1 MSRVWLACVGLVAGA
16 LPCVASAQGDGQ
28 LRLFREPHSYTDVVD
43 AFDDDDPFDINI
55 SLEFRHI
62 RQWGTIQRERG
73 TWSPSEDP
81 NRLSRLW
88 ENVATHEH
96 TQNVLEL
103 GLDVGIFRDLAIYG
117 RMPIIFSDDRR
128 IVSTSDH
135 RPDQLIVDNCTPD
148 GMGNCVPCQRTAGGA
163 CMPGTGPDGTSD
175 PDVVTGTPMP
185 PLFALDPGGSFAAP
199 TRSGLD
205 YIAAGLAWSIMNQHR
220 ERDLPTW
227 VLMIE
232 GRFNVGDPLVA
243 CRGSGGPQCRRWMQ
257 SGGRWSFD
265 DGGLNAGMTRGTN
278 ALRIETRSSWRTEYV
293 EPYAGLSFQIE
304 WPAAAERFFLPAG
317 NLGGIVNER
326 PPIIGELTG
335 GVAIHPWE
343 NRAEWQRLT
352 IDLRFHGRYVSEGHG
367 YSPLFDALGTSQNRY
382 LTEPALEGDL
392 SRDPSAD
399 LRTVPFFGLTDMQS
413 HAELGMRVGVEVR
426 ALRYLRVSLGAA
438 FWYVQP
444 YIITYA
450 DACNPNFDIDATD
463 PDRQD
468 PRRGTCRDGIIN
480 PHHRP
485 AIDLPGQRFRVD
497 EQVRLDV
504 QLAATAMF

>member
-16 LPCVASAQGDGQ
+16 LPCAASAQGDGQ

-128 IVSTSDH
+128 IVSTD
-135 RPDQLIVDNCTPD
+135 PTVDLSLDDSIPGD
-148 GMGNCVPCQRTAGGA
+148 DPGRT
-163 CMPGTGPDGTSD
+163 S
-175 PDVVTGTPMP
+175 P

-232 GRFNVGDPLVA
+232 GRFNVGDPMVA
-243 CRGSGGPQCRRWMQ
+243 CRQSGGPQCRRWAQ